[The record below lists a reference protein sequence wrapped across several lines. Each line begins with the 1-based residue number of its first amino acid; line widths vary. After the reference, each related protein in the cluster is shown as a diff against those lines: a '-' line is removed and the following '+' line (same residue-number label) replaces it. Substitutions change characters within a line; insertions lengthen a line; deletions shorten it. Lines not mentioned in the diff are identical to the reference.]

1 MLQAAASTPG
11 HRFGAQPAAQSG
23 LPFGRSAL
31 PLLTRRLPPHPYRSI
46 GIGGAAKGQEGGAAV
61 AQRRRNE
68 QNRTPWRLRCKN
80 LRWINSLIPQHA
92 PLPMAYDEHI
102 HRLGDYGCLNK
113 PC

>member
-1 MLQAAASTPG
+1 
-11 HRFGAQPAAQSG
+11 
-23 LPFGRSAL
+23 
-31 PLLTRRLPPHPYRSI
+31 
-46 GIGGAAKGQEGGAAV
+46 
-61 AQRRRNE
+61 
-68 QNRTPWRLRCKN
+68 LRCKN